1 MKTTLLLRSE
11 DDFLNVKCTLSH
23 DGTVSRLETAH
34 ALFLHLELLNPSFML
49 LEAELPDAS
58 GFDVCR
64 EIKQNPQWAD
74 LVVVIVG
81 NSDNAQQSLETALD
95 AGAKHFL
102 PRSYTLPHA
111 NALVESFAESASLKR
126 QLTHSHLSIASLI
139 ENNSASGQILHTV
152 RRSCAMSAL
161 DSLAQLILDHC
172 RSSNLDAVL
181 QHRGTAGVLIQ
192 TTSGSPASTEQL
204 FIIEQA
210 LAGGSVYNIDACTA
224 FTRDALTLLVTNM
237 PTYKPDI
244 YGQIKDNFALL
255 VDCMASRFSNA
266 ELQDASI
273 SLQSNMV
280 ASVDLARS
288 SLMDVQVMRYR
299 QMVDMITSVEDLIQ
313 NLRDIYPSLILTERQ
328 ESMLE
333 SLADASLNSVLE
345 IQGQGLETDVEMER
359 ALASLKAAA
368 AVELPISQVEV
379 LPEDEADIELF

>member
-1 MKTTLLLRSE
+1 
-11 DDFLNVKCTLSH
+11 
-23 DGTVSRLETAH
+23 
-34 ALFLHLELLNPSFML
+34 
-49 LEAELPDAS
+49 
-58 GFDVCR
+58 
-64 EIKQNPQWAD
+64 
-74 LVVVIVG
+74 
-81 NSDNAQQSLETALD
+81 
-95 AGAKHFL
+95 
-102 PRSYTLPHA
+102 
-111 NALVESFAESASLKR
+111 
-126 QLTHSHLSIASLI
+126 
-139 ENNSASGQILHTV
+139 
-152 RRSCAMSAL
+152 MSAL

-204 FIIEQA
+204 SIIEQA

-288 SLMDVQVMRYR
+288 SLMDVQVTRYR